1 MILGKD
7 SKVRVFPV
15 VAAWDFGSKVS
26 GRRFVD
32 YSS

>member
-7 SKVRVFPV
+7 SKLRVFPV

-26 GRRFVD
+26 ERRFVD
-32 YSS
+32 YRS